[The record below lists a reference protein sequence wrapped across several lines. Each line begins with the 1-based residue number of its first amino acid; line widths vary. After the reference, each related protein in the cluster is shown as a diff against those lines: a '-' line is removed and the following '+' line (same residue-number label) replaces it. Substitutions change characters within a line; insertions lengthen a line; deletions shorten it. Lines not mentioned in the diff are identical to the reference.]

1 MPPRIACCYMHYP
14 RTMALLIGHLRLLAI
29 LSPPRLRSYMESKS
43 PTPSPLLPWEVTK
56 RIIVHS
62 ESCDSDGPG
71 RDLKATCNFSLT
83 CRELCA
89 HGVDVS
95 LLVADVAFSNRGKSV
110 EFCAFLRAKS
120 RLKPFVRSIAVDPD
134 DFAPFPVLHI
144 LPNLSSLTFVPLV
157 DRQTG
162 PQPAMPLNRSSLT
175 CCRHFGTYIQTLC
188 LTDLIFATHLE
199 FARILSAFTNVAHL
213 VCSKVL
219 IESEGDRT
227 PLEMFKRRISQRLK
241 LITVS
246 VPP

>member
-1 MPPRIACCYMHYP
+1 M
-14 RTMALLIGHLRLLAI
+14 
-29 LSPPRLRSYMESKS
+29 
-43 PTPSPLLPWEVTK
+43 LPWEVIE
-56 RIIVHS
+56 RIIGHCGDHPKTLRS
-62 ESCDSDGPG
+62 
-71 RDLKATCNFSLT
+71 FSLT
-83 CRELCA
+83 CRDLRPRALC
-89 HGVDVS
+89 
-95 LLVADVAFSNRGKSV
+95 LLVSDVHFVDRDQIFN
-110 EFCAFLRAKS
+110 FCDFLEAS
-120 RLKPFVRSIAVDPD
+120 PHLKPFVRSIAVDPD